1 MGKKNN
7 DMSDL
12 LASLGTSDDSGDEGT
27 TSGEKKSRIGGKIGA
42 YSRVKALIST
52 HISRQEEEGNDD
64 TADVLRTLL
73 KEVEV
78 CQESTGVPGAMKHY
92 VGVLADGT
100 LEAFDSA
107 SVPTSATFS
116 QYDKVFGNYRKA
128 TVSHR
133 LTNGIPEEESTAKLV
148 FSTRRA
154 A

>member
-1 MGKKNN
+1 MGKKNTLD
-7 DMSDL
+7 DML
-12 LASLGTSDDSGDEGT
+12 LGLGTSDDSDDEGGE
-27 TSGEKKSRIGGKIGA
+27 TSGEKKSRIGGKVGA
-42 YSRVKALIST
+42 YMRIKSLINNY
-52 HISRQEEEGNDD
+52 ISRQEEEGNDN
-64 TADVLRTLL
+64 TADVLRNLL

-92 VGVLADGT
+92 VGQLPDGT

-116 QYDKVFGNYRKA
+116 QYERVFGNYRKA
-128 TVSHR
+128 TISHR
-133 LTNGIPEEESTAKLV
+133 LANGIPEEEMSHKLV